1 MARNWLQYFLEQSAM
16 LGIVQYKNP
25 SNVIHGN
32 EKLSCVDP
40 SAGFYGSPAG
50 GFLKR

>member
-1 MARNWLQYFLEQSAM
+1 M
-16 LGIVQYKNP
+16 LLCLSHLWRGIVQYKNP
-25 SNVIHGN
+25 GDFIHGN